1 MLKTIGAFA
10 LSLCLLAG
18 LTAANAAG
26 DPIEKRHELMEDVG
40 EAAKPIGLMMRGDSD
55 YDWDVVLTS
64 LKTFDSVSHE
74 FGDLFPEGSETGGNT
89 EAAPAIWTD
98 REGFDEALAMWREA
112 TGEAI
117 AAEPQTLDAARP
129 SLGGVFKT
137 CKNCHDGYRIE
148 DE

>member
-1 MLKTIGAFA
+1 MFKTLCVVIV
-10 LSLCLLAG
+10 SLCFLFVLS
-18 LTAANAAG
+18 AANAV
-26 DPIEKRHELMEDVG
+26 DSPIEKRHELMEDVG
-40 EAAKPIGLMMRGDSD
+40 EAAKPIGLMMRGDRE
-55 YDWDVVLTS
+55 YDWEVVLTS

-117 AAEPQTLDAARP
+117 AAEPQTLDDARP